1 MELGKELYITADYL
15 QFPSNENKN
24 MFSSAF
30 LFRKF
35 LYSISKSMYS
45 ILLYHMRLKVVKSK
59 ILNKGPVPKKAK
71 LDFSMYH
78 LTLILTVRSMV
89 TKYLVIKD
97 VIHTTED
104 FYY

>member
-1 MELGKELYITADYL
+1 
-15 QFPSNENKN
+15 
-24 MFSSAF
+24 
-30 LFRKF
+30 
-35 LYSISKSMYS
+35 
-45 ILLYHMRLKVVKSK
+45 MRLKVVKSK